1 MVDDRRT
8 LTAESLRKISLFEE
22 VTNVEVIDAVDEE
35 ERLVFVVDEEALGKA
50 IGRDAHNLET
60 LSDKTGK
67 DVEVV
72 GYTEDTEDFVHN
84 LFHKVTLES
93 VTIEESD
100 GEDGEDG
107 DDGDVERIAYV
118 VPEEESKGRAI
129 GEGGRNVDLARELAR
144 RHSDLDDIKVE

>member
-35 ERLVFVVDEEALGKA
+35 ERLVFVVDEDELGKA

-93 VTIEESD
+93 VTIEED
-100 GEDGEDG
+100 EG